1 MRLSVR
7 DELPDE
13 FDSADVAESLYA
25 QLFHTD
31 LVWPVVFFGVNSAF
45 EPDVSTQSKKLRY
58 FRGS

>member
-1 MRLSVR
+1 VR

-45 EPDVSTQSKKLRY
+45 EPDVSTQSEKLRY
-58 FRGS
+58 FRDS